1 MAEYL
6 CRHTN
11 YAKWKSTVVEAMWL
25 KYGLCNEHFAES
37 QRSVV
42 WIFMWSDQD
51 DILPCYWGQPS
62 VHLTSLL
69 TKWFPGAQKT
79 WSKLKCSYFLSASFF
94 LCICFLAKRKAKCMY
109 CQCQQLD
116 LPLKASQA
124 EPSWSLSSSWVRY
137 REVLLASPE
146 HWRVRAALTLLFLPQ
161 FHLLQ
166 QSECAVTVWVIAP
179 EDWFL
184 LSANL
189 IKCARQSL

>member
-1 MAEYL
+1 MPEYS

-11 YAKWKSTVVEAMWL
+11 YAKWKSTVVEAMRL

-37 QRSVV
+37 QRSFI
-42 WIFMWSDQD
+42 WIFMWSDQV

-69 TKWFPGAQKT
+69 TRWFPGAQKT
-79 WSKLKCSYFLSASFF
+79 WSKLKSSYFLSTSFF
-94 LCICFLAKRKAKCMY
+94 SCICFLPKRKAKCMY

-124 EPSWSLSSSWVRY
+124 ELSLSLSSGWVRY
-137 REVLLASPE
+137 GEVLLAPSVLWP
-146 HWRVRAALTLLFLPQ
+146 VRAALTLLFLPQ

-166 QSECAVTVWVIAP
+166 QSEDAGIVWVKSP

-184 LSANL
+184 LSVNL
-189 IKCARQSL
+189 L